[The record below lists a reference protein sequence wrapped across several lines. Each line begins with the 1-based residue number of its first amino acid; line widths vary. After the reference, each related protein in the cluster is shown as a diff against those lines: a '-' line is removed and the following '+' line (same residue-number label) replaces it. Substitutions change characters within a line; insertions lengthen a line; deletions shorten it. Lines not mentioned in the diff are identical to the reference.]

1 MITFYEFIKLKEEAA
16 PVAGGGPSAPDS
28 SNKVNDFRYA
38 TRELGSEFDGLEPS
52 DYLKEPITSFEP
64 IDQAG
69 EPKTSSPVFIDLED
83 SKDGDLSG
91 KVMYSLQNRQKMRN
105 PNGTQFKG
113 DLQDKKLRLR
123 NRGKNK
129 NRTLDD
135 ILLKPFDQAGG
146 GAGAPPMG
154 GMGGMGGM

>member
-1 MITFYEFIKLKEEAA
+1 MISFYEFIKLQEEAA
-16 PVAGGGPSAPDS
+16 PVAGGGPSAPN
-28 SNKVNDFRYA
+28 SNKTNDFRYA
-38 TRELGSEFDGLEPS
+38 TRELGSEFDGLEPK

-83 SKDGDLSG
+83 SEDGNLSG

-113 DLQDKKLRLR
+113 DLTDKKLRLR
-123 NRGKNK
+123 GRGKNK

-146 GAGAPPMG
+146 AGGAPPMG
-154 GMGGMGGM
+154 GMGMGGM